1 MPTNAEISLNPSSV
15 KGDIVSHDGS
25 SRVRVPVGAN
35 GTILVS
41 QSTSTSGIEYKAFT
55 GDAGQ
60 RVYLISSGSLTA
72 ATTWEISSIPQT
84 YSDLFLIF
92 SAVSTTGDDN
102 NAGPQISISLNT
114 ATSSLLTSMVFEKG
128 GSSAGLNLGMFI
140 KQSISSANLAALS
153 TSANNSYGYLNSFNK
168 HTSQIHIPFYT
179 STSKRKMVV
188 GYRNS
193 GGNSNFST
201 LSSQYGEF
209 VVGSN
214 ITAAITSIKFTAT
227 THNINSGNFQLY
239 GIRNGDI

>member
-25 SRVRVPVGAN
+25 SRVRIPVGAN

-41 QSTSTSGIEYKAFT
+41 QSTSTSGIEYKSFS
-55 GDAGQ
+55 GDTGQ

-72 ATTWEISSIPQT
+72 ATTWEISNIPQN

-92 SAVSTTGDDN
+92 SAVSTTGDDSS
-102 NAGPQISISLNT
+102 AGPQISVSINT
-114 ATSSLLTSMVFEKG
+114 SSTSLLTSMVVEKKGTSTGSNLQIAVGQGTSTSNLVALSGLG
-128 GSSAGLNLGMFI
+128 GSGA
-140 KQSISSANLAALS
+140 
-153 TSANNSYGYLNSFNK
+153 GYLNSFNF
-168 HTSQIHIPFYT
+168 HTSQVHIPFYS
-179 STSKRKMVV
+179 STSKRKMIV

-193 GGNSNFST
+193 GGNTN
-201 LSSQYGEF
+201 SSRLASQMGEF

-227 THNINSGNFQLY
+227 THNINSGKFQLY

>member
-41 QSTSTSGIEYKAFT
+41 QSTSTSGIEYKSFT

-72 ATTWEISSIPQT
+72 ATTWEISNIPQT

-92 SAVSTTGDDN
+92 SAVSTAGFDN
-102 NAGPQISISLNT
+102 SAGPDISISLNT
-114 ATSSLLTSMVFEKG
+114 STSSLLTSMVFEKG
-128 GSSAGLNLGMFI
+128 GTSVGENLGMYI

-153 TSANNSYGYLNSFNK
+153 TSSNQSFGYLNSANK

-179 STSKRKMVV
+179 SASKRKMVV

-193 GGNSNFST
+193 GGLSNSSR

-214 ITAAITSIKFTAT
+214 ITSAITSIKFTAT
-227 THNINSGNFQLY
+227 THNIDSGKFQLY